1 MFQPVS
7 SKVNF
12 PELEQRI
19 IGFWQE
25 KRVFE
30 RSVEQR
36 LGGPSYVLYDG
47 PPTANASPGIHHV
60 LARVFKDVFP
70 RYRTMK
76 GYYAPRIA
84 GWDTH
89 GLPVELEVER
99 ELGLKSKREI
109 EEYGIA
115 EFNSRCRKNVLK
127 YVKDWEKLTDRIG
140 FWIDMKHPYITFD
153 NGYIETCWWIIKSLW
168 DKGLIYQGY
177 KVTPHCPRCGTSLSS
192 HEVALGYDEADDPSI
207 YIKFEVAKPLYASE
221 GFLDKM
227 RSYPSL
233 VREADFAKRLL
244 ELVEDKPVYLLA
256 WTTTPWTLPGNTA
269 LAVAADAEYS
279 IMESKDDYV
288 IMASDLIGKVG
299 LEDYYEKTRITGGEL
314 VGLLYE
320 PLFNPFDYGISVRRM
335 DTWGERRG
343 GGEAREPSVDVG
355 WELSGF
361 GKYPVIAADFV
372 SMEDGTGIVH
382 IAPAF
387 GDVDFQ
393 AGEDKGLNFVRDYVD
408 LQGVIQ
414 GTYHF
419 AGKFVKDAD
428 PLILEDLKSRGLLYR
443 SERIRH
449 TYPFC
454 WRCNTPLLYYAKP
467 SWYIKTTAM
476 KDRLIS
482 GNAEINWYPEYIKYG
497 RFGDWLNN
505 NVDWAFS
512 RERYWGT
519 PLPIWRCESC
529 KHDECIGSVKEL
541 RQKKGVE
548 GVDKLSDLHRPYV
561 DEFTYSCLH
570 CGGGM
575 RRVPEVIDCWF
586 DSGAMPFAQWHYPFE
601 NRDTFRANFPADYI
615 CEAVDQ
621 TRGWFYSL
629 HAISTLIMEQ
639 PCFKN
644 VICLGHI
651 LDAAGEKMSKSK
663 GNVVKPED
671 VLAASG
677 ADALRWYMY
686 TSSPPG
692 NVRRFS
698 KDLVE
703 EVVRKF
709 LLTLWNTCSFFVTYA
724 NIDKFDP
731 RTVAK
736 AENRPELDRWILS
749 ELNQLTDGVTR
760 ALDEYDV
767 TAAGRKIEEFVDNLS
782 NWYVRRSRRRFWKS
796 ENDSDKQSAYTT
808 LYQCLVTLAKLLAP
822 LTPFVAEEL
831 YQNLVKPFDKD
842 APESIHL
849 TDYPQADLSLVDE
862 KLSAAVNVVVKVTS
876 LGRAARAKAGVKVR
890 QPLAKVLVKVR
901 TEAEKASLEQMA
913 SQVLDELNVK
923 GLSFVESLPV
933 DKHPDWPVVEEGG
946 LMVVIDT
953 DVSQELL
960 DEGLA
965 RELVH
970 RLQTLRK
977 QAGFDIADYIE
988 TYYEGGPSVQ
998 RVMERFAQYVKQ
1010 ETLSRKLV
1018 EGKPPE
1024 GAFSK
1029 SQVIDGN
1036 KVNLAVKRLK

>member
-1 MFQPVS
+1 
-7 SKVNF
+7 
-12 PELEQRI
+12 
-19 IGFWQE
+19 
-25 KRVFE
+25 
-30 RSVEQR
+30 
-36 LGGPSYVLYDG
+36 
-47 PPTANASPGIHHV
+47 
-60 LARVFKDVFP
+60 
-70 RYRTMK
+70 
-76 GYYAPRIA
+76 
-84 GWDTH
+84 
-89 GLPVELEVER
+89 
-99 ELGLKSKREI
+99 
-109 EEYGIA
+109 
-115 EFNSRCRKNVLK
+115 
-127 YVKDWEKLTDRIG
+127 
-140 FWIDMKHPYITFD
+140 
-153 NGYIETCWWIIKSLW
+153 
-168 DKGLIYQGY
+168 
-177 KVTPHCPRCGTSLSS
+177 
-192 HEVALGYDEADDPSI
+192 
-207 YIKFEVAKPLYASE
+207 
-221 GFLDKM
+221 
-227 RSYPSL
+227 
-233 VREADFAKRLL
+233 
-244 ELVEDKPVYLLA
+244 
-256 WTTTPWTLPGNTA
+256 
-269 LAVAADAEYS
+269 
-279 IMESKDDYV
+279 
-288 IMASDLIGKVG
+288 
-299 LEDYYEKTRITGGEL
+299 
-314 VGLLYE
+314 
-320 PLFNPFDYGISVRRM
+320 
-335 DTWGERRG
+335 
-343 GGEAREPSVDVG
+343 
-355 WELSGF
+355 
-361 GKYPVIAADFV
+361 
-372 SMEDGTGIVH
+372 
-382 IAPAF
+382 
-387 GDVDFQ
+387 
-393 AGEDKGLNFVRDYVD
+393 
-408 LQGVIQ
+408 
-414 GTYHF
+414 
-419 AGKFVKDAD
+419 
-428 PLILEDLKSRGLLYR
+428 
-443 SERIRH
+443 
-449 TYPFC
+449 
-454 WRCNTPLLYYAKP
+454 
-467 SWYIKTTAM
+467 
-476 KDRLIS
+476 
-482 GNAEINWYPEYIKYG
+482 
-497 RFGDWLNN
+497 
-505 NVDWAFS
+505 
-512 RERYWGT
+512 
-519 PLPIWRCESC
+519 
-529 KHDECIGSVKEL
+529 
-541 RQKKGVE
+541 
-548 GVDKLSDLHRPYV
+548 
-561 DEFTYSCLH
+561 
-570 CGGGM
+570 M

-601 NRDTFRANFPADYI
+601 NQDTFRANFPADYI

-709 LLTLWNTCSFFVTYA
+709 LLTLWNTYSFFVTYA

-731 RTVAK
+731 RTA
-736 AENRPELDRWILS
+736 ATEHRPELDRWILS

-760 ALDEYDV
+760 SLDEYDA
-767 TAAGRKIEEFVDNLS
+767 TGAGRKIEEFVDNLS

-796 ENDSDKQSAYTT
+796 ENDTDKQSAYVT
-808 LYQCLVTLAKLLAP
+808 LYQCLITLAKLLAP

-831 YQNLVKPFDKD
+831 YQNLVRPFDKD

-849 TDYPQADLSLVDE
+849 ADYPRADLSQVDE
-862 KLSAAVNVVVKVTS
+862 KLSNAVNVVVKVTS
-876 LGRAARAKAGVKVR
+876 LGRAARAKANLKVR

-933 DKHPDWPVVEEGG
+933 EKHPEWPVVEEGG

-970 RLQTLRK
+970 RIQTLRK

-1024 GAFSK
+1024 GAFAK

>member
-12 PELEQRI
+12 SELEQRI

-70 RYRTMK
+70 RYKTMK
-76 GYYAPRIA
+76 GYYAPRRA

-140 FWIDMKHPYITFD
+140 FWIDMKHPYVTFD

-168 DKGLIYQGY
+168 DKGLIYQSY
-177 KVTPHCPRCGTSLSS
+177 RVTPHCPRCGTSLSS

-207 YIKFEVAKPLYASE
+207 YIKFKIKPSSVE
-221 GFLDKM
+221 TT
-227 RSYPSL
+227 P
-233 VREADFAKRLL
+233 L
-244 ELVEDKPVYLLA
+244 ELFFNKFLSKPVYLLA

-269 LAVAADAEYS
+269 LAVAPDADYS
-279 IMESKDDYV
+279 VMEGKNDYL
-288 IMASDLIGKVG
+288 IMASALVNKVG
-299 LEDYYEKTRITGGEL
+299 FEGYREVAGVKGSEIAGKGK
-314 VGLLYE
+314 GLRYE
-320 PLFNPFDYGISVRRM
+320 PLFDPHRFGV
-335 DTWGERRG
+335 ERRG
-343 GGEAREPSVDVG
+343 FRKNLLVVQEADENLD
-355 WELSGF
+355 
-361 GKYPVIAADFV
+361 YPVITADFV

-382 IAPAF
+382 TAPAF
-387 GDVDFQ
+387 GEVDFE
-393 AGEDKGLNFVRDYVD
+393 AGGDNDLDFVRDYVD
-408 LQGVIQ
+408 LQGMIQ
-414 GTYHF
+414 GTYPF
-419 AGKFVKDAD
+419 AGEFVKDAD
-428 PLILEDLKSRGLLYR
+428 PMILDDLKSRGLLYR

-519 PLPIWRCESC
+519 PLPVWRCESC

-561 DEFTYSCLH
+561 DGVTYSCLK
-570 CGGGM
+570 CGGEM

-601 NRDTFRANFPADYI
+601 SQHLFKASFPADYI

-629 HAISTLIMEQ
+629 HALSTLVTGQ
-639 PCFKN
+639 PCFRN

-651 LDAAGEKMSKSK
+651 LDQAGEKMSKSK
-663 GNVVKPED
+663 KNVVKPED
-671 VLAASG
+671 VLSTSG
-677 ADALRWYMY
+677 ADAVRWYMY

-698 KDLVE
+698 KELVE

-709 LLTLWNTCSFFVTYA
+709 LLTLWNTYSFFVTYA

-731 RTVAK
+731 GTVANV
-736 AENRPELDRWILS
+736 EHRPELDRWILS
-749 ELNQLTDGVTR
+749 ELNQLKDSVTR
-760 ALDEYDV
+760 ALDEYDA
-767 TAAGRKIEEFVDNLS
+767 TGAGRKIEEFVDNLS

-796 ENDSDKQSAYTT
+796 ENDVDKQSAYTT
-808 LYQCLVTLAKLLAP
+808 LYQCLITLAKLIAP
-822 LTPFVAEEL
+822 LTPFIAEEL
-831 YQNLVKPFDKD
+831 YQNLVRPFDKD

-849 TDYPQADLSLVDE
+849 TDYPLADLSQVDE
-862 KLSAAVNVVVKVTS
+862 KLSTAINLVVKVTS
-876 LGRAARAKAGVKVR
+876 LGRAARAKSNLKVR

-901 TEAEKASLEQMA
+901 TEDEKASLEQMA

-923 GLSFVESLPV
+923 VLSVVESLPV
-933 DKHPDWPVVEEGG
+933 EQHPDWPAVEEGG
-946 LMVVIDT
+946 LLVMVDIEI
-953 DVSQELL
+953 SQELL
-960 DEGLA
+960 DEGLV

-970 RLQTLRK
+970 RIQTLRK
-977 QAGFDIADYIE
+977 QAGFDIADHIE
-988 TYYEGGPSVQ
+988 TYYEGGPSVK

-1010 ETLSRKLV
+1010 ETLSRRLV
-1018 EGKPPE
+1018 EEKPPE

-1036 KVNLAVKRLK
+1036 KVNLAVKKS

>member
-7 SKVNF
+7 SRVNF

-19 IGFWQE
+19 VKFWQE

-30 RSVEQR
+30 RSVGQR
-36 LGGPSYVLYDG
+36 KGGPLYVLYDG

-60 LARVFKDVFP
+60 LARVFKDLFP
-70 RYRTMK
+70 RYKAMK
-76 GYYAPRIA
+76 GYYVPRRA

-127 YVKDWEKLTDRIG
+127 YVKEWEKLTDRIG
-140 FWIDMKHPYITFD
+140 FWIDMKHPYITYE
-153 NGYIETCWWIIKSLW
+153 NGYIETCWWIINQMW
-168 DKGLIYQGY
+168 RKGLIYQSY

-192 HEVALGYDEADDPSI
+192 HEVALGYDETDDPSI
-207 YIKFEVAKPLYASE
+207 YIKFKIKASSVATTALKPFFY
-221 GFLDKM
+221 K
-227 RSYPSL
+227 
-233 VREADFAKRLL
+233 LL
-244 ELVEDKPVYLLA
+244 PKPAYLLA

-269 LAVAADAEYS
+269 LAVAPDADYS
-279 IMESKDDYV
+279 VMEGKDDYL
-288 IMASDLIGKVG
+288 IMASALVSRVVLEGYREVARVKGSEIAGKDKG
-299 LEDYYEKTRITGGEL
+299 LR
-314 VGLLYE
+314 YE
-320 PLFNPFDYGISVRRM
+320 PLFNPHRFGV
-335 DTWGERRG
+335 ERRRFKESYQKVG
-343 GGEAREPSVDVG
+343 PWVIALEVQPEVVD
-355 WELSGF
+355 LY
-361 GKYPVIAADFV
+361 YPVIEADFV
-372 SMEDGTGIVH
+372 SMEEGTGIVH
-382 IAPAF
+382 TAPSF
-387 GDVDFQ
+387 GEVDFE
-393 AGEDKGLNFVRDYVD
+393 AGGDNDLDFVRDYVD
-408 LQGVIQ
+408 LQGMIQ
-414 GTYHF
+414 GTYPF

-428 PLILEDLKSRGLLYR
+428 PLILEDLNARGLLYR

-454 WRCNTPLLYYAKP
+454 WRCHTPLLYYAKP

-497 RFGDWLNN
+497 RFGDWLDN

-529 KHDECIGSVKEL
+529 KYEDCIGSVKEL
-541 RQKKGVE
+541 KEKKDIKGA
-548 GVDKLSDLHRPYV
+548 DKLMDLHRPYV
-561 DEFTYSCLH
+561 DEAVYGCPK
-570 CGGGM
+570 CGTEM
-575 RRVPEVIDCWF
+575 HRVPEVIDCWF
-586 DSGAMPFAQWHYPFE
+586 DSGAMPFAQWHCPFE
-601 NRDTFRANFPADYI
+601 NQDTFRANFPADYI

-629 HAISTLIMEQ
+629 HAISILIMEQ

-663 GNVVKPED
+663 GNVVRPED

-698 KDLVE
+698 KDLVD

-709 LLTLWNTCSFFVTYA
+709 LLTLWNTYSFFVTYA

-731 RTVAK
+731 RTVTTVGQ
-736 AENRPELDRWILS
+736 RPELDRWISS
-749 ELNQLTDGVTR
+749 ELNQLINGVTIS
-760 ALDEYDV
+760 LEQYDP
-767 TAAGRKIEEFVDNLS
+767 TGAGRKIEEFVDNLS

-796 ENDSDKQSAYTT
+796 ENDADKQSAYIT

-822 LTPFVAEEL
+822 FTPFVAEEI
-831 YQNLVKPFDKD
+831 YQNLVRSVDKD
-842 APESIHL
+842 APESVHL
-849 TDYPQADLSLVDE
+849 TDYPKADLNLVDK
-862 KLSAAVNVVVKVTS
+862 KLSAAIDLAMEVTS
-876 LGRAARAKAGVKVR
+876 LGRAERAKAGIKVR
-890 QPLAKVLVKVR
+890 QPLEKVEIKPR
-901 TEAEKASLEQMA
+901 NEAERESLERVKPQIEE
-913 SQVLDELNVK
+913 ELNVK
-923 GLSFVESLPV
+923 NVIIAPV
-933 DKHPDWPVVEEGG
+933 SIVS
-946 LMVVIDT
+946 DT
-953 DVSQELL
+953 DVPVPRVVVTTKISQELA

-988 TYYEGGPSVQ
+988 TYYQGGPEVK
-998 RVMERFAQYVKQ
+998 RVMERFAGYVQQ
-1010 ETLSRKLV
+1010 ETLSRKLT
-1018 EGKPPE
+1018 EGDPPE

-1036 KVNLAVKRLK
+1036 RVMLAVKRLN